1 MGVERRVQPLE
12 FRALR
17 FVWLTFMYVPH
28 AFLALLIEH
37 AGCDRKGENHFGLEV
52 LGSKLTGPT
61 KIHSGGV

>member
-1 MGVERRVQPLE
+1 
-12 FRALR
+12 
-17 FVWLTFMYVPH
+17 MYLPH